1 MTPRLLHRSI
11 LTLALG
17 LVISTVAAPTL
28 QARQPEPTRE
38 SMSGQ
43 SSTPAN
49 QPPVEA
55 QKEQDENDAYRHS
68 ATVSLIGRK
77 LGMSPD
83 RAATT
88 FEFLNFFIL
97 AALVIWFLVRT
108 LPKTFRNRNSG
119 IQKQLVEARSI
130 TEQASA
136 RLNSVEDR
144 LGKLDE
150 QIAGMRRQFEADAAA
165 EEQRMHAAVEA
176 EKAKILASADQEIQ
190 AATAEARRQLQKYAA
205 ELAIDQATKKLVVS
219 AETDRLLVQNF
230 AKRLARASGASD
242 EGEI

>member
-1 MTPRLLHRSI
+1 MTRRLLQTP
-11 LTLALG
+11 LLALVFG
-17 LVISTVAAPTL
+17 IGIVITAPTPTL
-28 QARQPEPTRE
+28 YAQQSEPARQN
-38 SMSGQ
+38 MSGEAGSPGQ
-43 SSTPAN
+43 QA
-49 QPPVEA
+49 PVEA
-55 QKEQDENDAYRHS
+55 EHEQDENDIYRHS
-68 ATVSLIGRK
+68 ATVRFIGRK

-88 FEFLNFFIL
+88 FEFLNFFVL

-108 LPKTFRNRNSG
+108 LPKTFRTRSSG

-144 LGKLDE
+144 LGKLDG
-150 QIAGMRRQFEADAAA
+150 QIVAMRQQFETDAAA
-165 EEQRMHAAVEA
+165 EEQRMLASVEA
-176 EKAKILASADQEIQ
+176 EKAKILAAAEQEIQ
-190 AATAEARRQLQKYAA
+190 AATGEARRQLRKFAA
-205 ELAIDQATKKLVVS
+205 ELAINQAAQKLVVS

-230 AKRLARASGASD
+230 AKRLARASG

>member
-1 MTPRLLHRSI
+1 MIRLRFHPSL
-11 LTLALG
+11 LAL
-17 LVISTVAAPTL
+17 VAAIALFGAPASTL
-28 QARQPEPTRE
+28 HAQSEPARQ
-38 SMSGQ
+38 SMSGEAG
-43 SSTPAN
+43 SPA
-49 QPPVEA
+49 QQAPVQAARE
-55 QKEQDENDAYRHS
+55 EDENDVYRHS
-68 ATVSLIGRK
+68 ATVRFIGQK

-88 FEFLNFFIL
+88 FEFLNFFVL
-97 AALVIWFLVRT
+97 AAAVIWFLVRSV
-108 LPKTFRNRNSG
+108 PKAFRARTSG
-119 IQKQLVEARSI
+119 IQKQLLDARTV

-176 EKAKILASADQEIQ
+176 EKAKILAAAEQEIQ
-190 AATAEARRQLQKYAA
+190 AATGEARRQLQQYAA
-205 ELAIDQATKKLVVS
+205 DLAIEQAAKKLVVS

-230 AKRLARASGASD
+230 ARRLARSTG
-242 EGEI
+242 EGEN